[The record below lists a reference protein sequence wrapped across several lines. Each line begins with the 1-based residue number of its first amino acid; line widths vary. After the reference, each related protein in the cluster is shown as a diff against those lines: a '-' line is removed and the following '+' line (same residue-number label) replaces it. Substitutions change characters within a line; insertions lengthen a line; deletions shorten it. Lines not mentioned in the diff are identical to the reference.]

1 MKSAKYLAI
10 LNITP
15 DSFSDGS
22 QNFRDLGWLLDKAE
36 KLMESGAY
44 ALDVG
49 AESTRPDAEPVSA
62 IEEYQRLENFLK
74 VFCSKYDFPLSI
86 DTRKYEVMEALLS
99 EPFFREKISF
109 LNDVEGFTDERKLEL
124 ISKYDK
130 EQKIKLIAM
139 HSKGGVPPSL
149 KALEVREDYYLSDYP
164 QAKNEKAAFEMH
176 LIDFFSR
183 FLDSCE
189 NYGIDLARVILDP
202 GLGFGKNYN
211 HSYDL
216 IEILPKL
223 KNAENKIMRRS
234 QGFNP
239 EILIAASRKSFLSA
253 ALNAEKGVREQCENN
268 GTLAERNVDLDLLT
282 QRYNELCY
290 EAGARYF
297 RVHKCPSLN
306 Y

>member
-1 MKSAKYLAI
+1 MRSAKYLAI

-22 QNFRDLGWLLDKAE
+22 KNFRDLTWLLDKAE

-49 AESTRPDAEPVSA
+49 AESTRPQAGHLSA
-62 IEEYQRLENFLK
+62 SEEYQRLENFLK
-74 VFCSKYDFPLSI
+74 IFCSKYDFPLSI
-86 DTRKYEVMEALLS
+86 DTRKCEVMEALLT
-99 EPFFREKISF
+99 EPFFREKIFF
-109 LNDVEGFTDERKLEL
+109 LNDVEGFTDEHKLEL

-130 EQKIKLIAM
+130 EKRIKLIAM

-149 KALEVREDYYLSDYP
+149 KALEVPEDYYLSDYP
-164 QAKNEKAAFEMH
+164 QAENEKAAFEMH

-202 GLGFGKNYN
+202 GLGFGKNYS

-234 QGFNP
+234 RGFNP
-239 EILIAASRKSFLSA
+239 EILIGASRKSFLGAS
-253 ALNAEKGVREQCENN
+253 LNAENGVCGHLEANVEN
-268 GTLAERNVDLDLLT
+268 VWSHLDLLT
-282 QRYNELCY
+282 REYNKLCY
-290 EAGARYF
+290 QAGARYF
-297 RVHKCPSLN
+297 RVHEIFP
-306 Y
+306 

>member
-1 MKSAKYLAI
+1 M
-10 LNITP
+10 
-15 DSFSDGS
+15 
-22 QNFRDLGWLLDKAE
+22 
-36 KLMESGAY
+36 
-44 ALDVG
+44 
-49 AESTRPDAEPVSA
+49 
-62 IEEYQRLENFLK
+62 ENFLK
-74 VFCSKYDFPLSI
+74 IFCSKYDFPLSV

-130 EQKIKLIAM
+130 GQRIKLIAM

-149 KALEVREDYYLSDYP
+149 KASEVPEDYYLSDYP

-189 NYGIDLARVILDP
+189 NYGIDLSRVILDP

-223 KNAENKIMRRS
+223 KNAESKIMQRS
-234 QGFNP
+234 REFHP
-239 EILIAASRKSFLSA
+239 EILIGASRKSFLKDVFQNYWQERFLGD
-253 ALNAEKGVREQCENN
+253 ALNVENGVVHSSC
-268 GTLAERNVDLDLLT
+268 LDLLT
-282 QRYNELCY
+282 REYNQLCY
-290 EAGARYF
+290 KAGARYF
-297 RVHKCPSLN
+297 RVHQCPSPN